1 MAIDVQE
8 LLALSRKEK
17 LAIIEALSDSLDV
30 DEAELSDAEFAEL
43 DRRVETYKANPS
55 SGVPVDAVLARLR
68 ARYET

>member
-30 DEAELSDAEFAEL
+30 DEAELSDAELAEL
-43 DRRVETYKANPS
+43 DRRVEAYKANPS